1 MAKNIDIVFRR
12 QQALELRKAGFT
24 YHKIGERLGISA
36 QLARHDVQTA
46 LEEDAVGKSEPLTDI
61 ELERL
66 DNLYQVAYKKAL
78 KGDLKAVEVA
88 LKISDR
94 RAFFTDKKQ
103 ASLPA
108 PVKQKATPIDELKA
122 RREARRKGTA

>member
-12 QQALELRKAGFT
+12 HQALELRKAGFT
-24 YHKIGERLGISA
+24 YRKIGERLGISG
-36 QLARHDVQTA
+36 QLARNDVQAA
-46 LEEDAVGKSEPLTDI
+46 LEEDAAGKSEPLTDI

-66 DNLYQVAYKKAL
+66 DNLYLVAYKKAL
-78 KGDLKAVEVA
+78 KGDLKAMEVA

-103 ASLPA
+103 ANQPA
-108 PVKQKATPIDELKA
+108 PVEQKATPIDELKA
-122 RREARRKGTA
+122 RREARRKGAA